1 MAAYLTARQVAER
14 WACSPK
20 TVIRLAERGALAG
33 VRVGDLWRF
42 GVAAVEAY
50 EAAHTTAAETVQP
63 APTPAPRKQEVRPPT
78 TVDGFTLPADYE
90 PVFKDLWPFHET
102 KKAASQR
109 H

>member
-20 TVIRLAERGALAG
+20 TVIRLAERGQIAG

-50 EAAHTTAAETVQP
+50 ELAHTTSAETVQA
-63 APTPAPRKQEVRPPT
+63 APTSAPRTQEVRPPT
-78 TVDGFTLPADYE
+78 IVDGFALPADYE

-102 KKAASQR
+102 KKAALPR